1 MKYGYLLEHPEGGDS
16 IVYPKI
22 MFSLNIT
29 FIFRLNVTHLVK
41 LISRYLLYVVFILS
55 HRN

>member
-1 MKYGYLLEHPEGGDS
+1 MKYGYLLELPDGGDS
-16 IVYPKI
+16 IVHPKI

-29 FIFRLNVTHLVK
+29 FIFRLNVTHFVK
-41 LISRYLLYVVFILS
+41 LISRYLLYVVFILP